1 MPHFDVQIH
10 EEALDGTVEPQL
22 IRELTEGAVSVHGE
36 AFRELVVVELFGTPE
51 GRWGEGGVPS
61 GRLAPVVTLRLR
73 EGAFS
78 LPQFEKAPERL
89 IAALTDGVVAVF
101 GEEIRERVTV
111 RLVGVPSGRSGVGG
125 ELV

>member
-10 EEALDGTVEPQL
+10 EEALDGKTEPRL
-22 IRELTEGAVSVHGE
+22 VRELTEGVVSVYGE
-36 AFRELVVVELFGTPE
+36 RFRELVVVELFGVPD

-61 GRLAPVVTLRLR
+61 ARLAPIVTLRLR
-73 EGAFS
+73 EGAFA
-78 LPQFEKAPERL
+78 LPEFEDAPARL
-89 IAALTDGVVAVF
+89 IAALTDAVVAVF

-111 RLVGVPSGRSGVGG
+111 HLVAVPAGRSGVGG